1 MPQKKTPHVMEVEV
15 RMFPSIK
22 KVWWKIKKSK
32 LFLWFRRSRFNPY
45 HMFLTNIKANSYEE
59 AREKAYAM
67 GKVQFLY
74 NGTRYYSERHDCSV
88 DEEYKKYKKVLRGRG
103 DVADRIPRDKNGNL
117 DLLAEDPIV
126 ITITP
131 FEGPS
136 LIGHAC
142 MQYKDRV
149 VNRLLPS
156 VHTNALYSEYGA
168 FAEYYFIY
176 PSKIGIDPKKLLREM
191 DKHNIKYGYKK
202 YDPFT
207 NNCTQ
212 NVVQILEKLGVKDI
226 DLYGPDKLGIRYAT
240 PGNNP
245 FGVGLKDWCFR
256 NGVHVHLDE
265 MKRLYDRYPVLDVGK
280 KRKEQEQIRVRY
292 KKITGRKDIVTKAD
306 LLAKDKSKNNSR

>member
-1 MPQKKTPHVMEVEV
+1 MPKQRTPQAMDVEV
-15 RMFPSIK
+15 RMLPGIK
-22 KVWWKIKKSK
+22 KIWWKIKKTK
-32 LFLWFRRSRFNPY
+32 LFLWFRHSRLNPY
-45 HMFLTNIKANSYEE
+45 HWGLKDIQAASYEE

-67 GKVQFLY
+67 GEVQFLY

-88 DEEYKKYKKVLRGRG
+88 DEEYKSYKKVLRGRG
-103 DVADRIPRDKNGNL
+103 NVADRIPRDKNGNL

-126 ITITP
+126 ITIIP
-131 FEGPS
+131 IEGPS

-156 VHTNALYSEYGA
+156 VHTDALYPKYES
-168 FAEYYFIY
+168 FAEYYYVY
-176 PSKIGIDPKKLLREM
+176 PSKVGINPKKLLREM
-191 DKHNIKYGYKK
+191 DKHNIKYGYKR

-207 NNCTQ
+207 NNCSQ
-212 NVVQILEKLGVKDI
+212 NVVQILEKLGIKDI

-256 NGVHVHLDE
+256 HGVHVHLDE
-265 MKRLYDRYPVLDVGK
+265 MKKLYERYPVSDVK
-280 KRKEQEQIRVRY
+280 EKRQKQEEIRERY
-292 KKITGRKDIVTKAD
+292 KKVTGRKDIVTKKE
-306 LLAKDKSKNNSR
+306 LQAKKKNKYER